1 MTGVQ
6 TCALP
11 ILADVPRIG
20 TLDFFGLTHVQ
31 EGRIRQ
37 ALKAK
42 EGDPLPASKGDAE
55 ERIDAISGI
64 VASHLEAVCCDG
76 DKMILYVGVE
86 ERGAG
91 HFDIR
96 EAPEG
101 DVMLP
106 AEIVS
111 TYRDFLEAV
120 EAATR
125 LAFDEGM
132 QLEARLFEECRRSTQ
147 SKAMIHAFFGERT
160 VSKVPDIP
168 ADTKTY
174 AIQRAAIVG
183 AGTMGGG
190 IAMCFADAGIPVTIK
205 ETLQAAL
212 DRGLNTIRSNYA
224 RTVSSGR
231 ITQAAMD
238 ERMARITGQLD

>member
-1 MTGVQ
+1 MLGLRLLRLKTISFVRPLLCGAAMCLAPSFFAQRLFAQ
-6 TCALP
+6 TLFTQQSV
-11 ILADVPRIG
+11 ADVPRIG

-125 LAFDEGM
+125 RGSTAEDLTQGHSLMADPDRKST
-132 QLEARLFEECRRSTQ
+132 RL
-147 SKAMIHAFFGERT
+147 
-160 VSKVPDIP
+160 
-168 ADTKTY
+168 
-174 AIQRAAIVG
+174 
-183 AGTMGGG
+183 
-190 IAMCFADAGIPVTIK
+190 
-205 ETLQAAL
+205 
-212 DRGLNTIRSNYA
+212 N
-224 RTVSSGR
+224 SSH
-231 ITQAAMD
+231 T
-238 ERMARITGQLD
+238 